1 MYLWPWL
8 PVNYLPV
15 LSLGN
20 DAPAEESCLR
30 AQCVLRT
37 QSLRAINNWVGLE
50 PCTSWGFGLPD
61 GTDPSR
67 RGLVVQKLNVF
78 HGGNHAV
85 HFSWFSGWFLLQ
97 QVISGS
103 SEAIAATEISTA
115 SIKLQDEFTLFFFL
129 PKAIYSP
136 ALPLNQNIAFVCL
149 MPKHKIRAGS
159 DELYRKGSS
168 KRLFWG
174 ICDTTNVQI
183 DLLIRAFI
191 SETCL
196 HVKAHQ
202 LTSVMWSRV
211 RISSVP
217 LMSKCLWCVLT
228 GLIQCCQLMCVS
240 GRVMELTHWHPVCPP
255 G

>member
-115 SIKLQDEFTLFFFL
+115 SIKLQDGFTLFFFFFFAQGYL
-129 PKAIYSP
+129 FSSSASK
-136 ALPLNQNIAFVCL
+136 
-149 MPKHKIRAGS
+149 PKHCFCLFDAKTQDQSRIRWAVQ
-159 DELYRKGSS
+159 
-168 KRLFWG
+168 KRLIQKTVLGHLRYNQCPDWFTDTCFYFRDMFACQSASTHK
-174 ICDTTNVQI
+174 CDVKQGSHFLCTANV
-183 DLLIRAFI
+183 
-191 SETCL
+191 
-196 HVKAHQ
+196 
-202 LTSVMWSRV
+202 
-211 RISSVP
+211 
-217 LMSKCLWCVLT
+217 
-228 GLIQCCQLMCVS
+228 
-240 GRVMELTHWHPVCPP
+240 
-255 G
+255 